1 MYVCYVVINNY
12 TIHTSL
18 RRCADVRS
26 EKQVADIVRS
36 TEEEDRGGQLTDIV
50 TSKVEQITGVA
61 AGPEHHREEQV
72 TGADTWD
79 ELHYFGLPGSQLSG
93 TCMIDEQ
100 CKIPCVDM
108 ELIDPYES
116 LGDALRD
123 AIECTNHPI
132 FASERGI
139 PDSERAEKQTT
150 EERATEVQR
159 SPGSE
164 VDCSMREEA
173 VDKNSDVRR
182 SRCRRLKDKNLWKAE
197 IRKRRRNSGQS
208 YVMRSGTIK
217 RARIMKPGCGP
228 NCRYKCHKNVSDEQ
242 RQKLFHEFWKLGDLN
257 NQRHYLAMHVVKTPK
272 VTSAGKQLARRLS
285 LKYSFHVAGNVM
297 SVCKTFFLAT
307 LGTSE
312 RTVFTTLSKVTPD
325 GHVTPKCR
333 HMPESRRIPEQEKKR
348 STGAH

>member
-1 MYVCYVVINNY
+1 M
-12 TIHTSL
+12 
-18 RRCADVRS
+18 
-26 EKQVADIVRS
+26 
-36 TEEEDRGGQLTDIV
+36 
-50 TSKVEQITGVA
+50 EQITGVA

-132 FASERGI
+132 FASEGGI

-257 NQRHYLAMHVVKTPK
+257 NQRHYLAMHVGPSKNSK
-272 VTSAGKQLARRLS
+272 SHK
-285 LKYSFHVAGNVM
+285 
-297 SVCKTFFLAT
+297 CK
-307 LGTSE
+307 
-312 RTVFTTLSKVTPD
+312 KNNW
-325 GHVTPKCR
+325 
-333 HMPESRRIPEQEKKR
+333 QEDCL
-348 STGAH
+348 